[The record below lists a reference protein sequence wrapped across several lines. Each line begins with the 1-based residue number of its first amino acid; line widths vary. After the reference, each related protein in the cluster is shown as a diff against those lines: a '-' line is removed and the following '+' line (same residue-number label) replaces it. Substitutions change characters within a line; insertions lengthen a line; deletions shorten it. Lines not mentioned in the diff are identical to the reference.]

1 VPVQAPHLA
10 VAFLLAT
17 SSGDGPSAASPGVR
31 PAQWVGARLE
41 GRIVGVSVAQTGS
54 LPRPVGRPSTASS
67 VEVTDVAYDTRRGII
82 YVGTCCEPGSGHLL
96 RLDARSSATGLE
108 QDDQGFAVDVAG
120 PRSTIARTDTFGTLA
135 VRAAPDQA
143 QEVRAD
149 AGVADVAVDGS
160 GSTRVIA
167 LVDARRLRAIV
178 PVVSE
183 HDPGLLIRQRT
194 AEGPGWTDTMHSL
207 PREASYCRV
216 VPLADGAV
224 GLLAGAPVR
233 GRAWECHGERLDV
246 YDTALRRLRTGV
258 LAFPGRVRHLS
269 IDDSS
274 TFLIFTTVEGA
285 VGWRTLDGR
294 GGDLAARGFM
304 AADW

>member
-1 VPVQAPHLA
+1 

-17 SSGDGPSAASPGVR
+17 AFGDGPSAAEPALR

-41 GRIVGVSVAQTGS
+41 QRRIGVSIAQTGS
-54 LPRPVGRPSTASS
+54 GPRPVGRGPASS
-67 VEVTDVAYDTRRGII
+67 AGVEVTDVAYDTRRGLV

-96 RLDARSSATGLE
+96 RLDSRSSAPGLL

-120 PRSTIARTDTFGTLA
+120 AQSTVARTDTFGTLA
-135 VRAAPDQA
+135 VRGAPGEE

-167 LVDARRLRAIV
+167 LIDARRLRAIV

-183 HDPGLLIRQRT
+183 HDPGLLIRQRA
-194 AEGPGWTDTMHSL
+194 AEGPGWADTMHAL

-216 VPLADGAV
+216 IPLADGAV
-224 GLLAGAPVR
+224 GLLAGAPVK
-233 GRAWECHGERLDV
+233 GRAWQCHGDRLDV
-246 YDTALRRLRTGV
+246 YDTTTKRIRTGV
-258 LAFPGRVRHLS
+258 LTFPGRLRHLS